1 MKKTLF
7 LIFSVPCALTAQQLS
22 PTELIATP
30 QTNKF
35 AISGIGGGN
44 LYELNKK
51 TGSSSAQIA
60 IDWNLFNGPGTTH
73 SGNRKIFTLATV
85 FRYNP
90 VITTRL
96 LSKDSLLVKK
106 LPFTDNEYL
115 FHFGIRARTLR
126 KMGDHFNSDEDETNA
141 NFLRGGFFDMLYTPY
156 TIRLSDTVS
165 TGFQTLNMNGGYQ
178 VGFYSTYSSIGAI
191 GISFSL
197 QTNFLMVIENY
208 DDPNG
213 FEKSVRST
221 SNLPS
226 NLLGGGGK
234 FVFQLNDF
242 SIYFEM
248 RNYWPV
254 NSSNGIKGLTNSPI
268 ISFGALAT
276 GTAFKSGKKQENSN
290 W

>member
-1 MKKTLF
+1 MKTLLLLLVLF
-7 LIFSVPCALTAQQLS
+7 PCALFSQQLS

-30 QTNKF
+30 VTNKF

-44 LYELNKK
+44 LYELDKR
-51 TGSSSAQIA
+51 TGSSSAQVA
-60 IDWNLFNGPGTTH
+60 IDWNMFNNPGTTKKTDK
-73 SGNRKIFTLATV
+73 NKIFTLATV

-96 LSKDSLLVKK
+96 LNKDSLLIKK

-126 KMGDHFNSDEDETNA
+126 EMGNSFSDDDGSNA

-156 TIRLSDTVS
+156 SIRLSDSVT
-165 TGFQTLNMNGGYQ
+165 TGFQTLNLNGGYQ
-178 VGFYSTYSSIGAI
+178 IGFYNTYSSIGAI

-197 QTNFLMVIENY
+197 QTNYLMIIDNT
-208 DDPNG
+208 DQPNG
-213 FEKSVRST
+213 FEKSVRS
-221 SNLPS
+221 SVNLPS
-226 NLLGGGGK
+226 SVVGGGGK

-242 SIYFEM
+242 SIYFEL

-254 NSSNGIKGLTNSPI
+254 SSPIKINGLTNAPI

-276 GTAFKSGKKQENSN
+276 GTAFKSGKKQENKN